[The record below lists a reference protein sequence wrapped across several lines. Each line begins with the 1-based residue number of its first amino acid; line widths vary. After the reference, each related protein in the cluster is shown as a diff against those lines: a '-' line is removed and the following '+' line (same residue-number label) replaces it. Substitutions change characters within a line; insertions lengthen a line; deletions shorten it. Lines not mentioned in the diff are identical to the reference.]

1 LKSSRSAFTSKLIQL
16 FAAVSLAFGAQ
27 SADPVSVAFY
37 NIRAGQGIQPLRGH
51 AALFVDG
58 HNCTDANKP
67 RNAWGAGLLQREFDR
82 LNADPHLIA
91 LGLAEAWFCAS
102 PENVRKA
109 LGWKQHTGEQ
119 NGTGL
124 VARYGFRGKAEWL
137 QLDTSQNKSPRDT
150 MWVVRAAACVDAGC
164 SRTLDVYTTHWSGTG
179 PRGQET
185 SDRQA
190 ADTVKFMSQSR
201 GPHVLI
207 GDLNVFEGPSPVCNQ
222 KPNNSTLN
230 VLRRAG
236 YTDAWPAVHRS
247 DPGFTGM
254 LNRAGC
260 GSPEGAPWKRI
271 DYAWAKDMTPIA
283 IERFGM
289 PAPGEAAPSDH
300 VGIVA
305 TFR

>member
-1 LKSSRSAFTSKLIQL
+1 MKLIVPVML
-16 FAAVSLAFGAQ
+16 AAVVVMAAQ
-27 SADPVSVAFY
+27 PAEPVAVAFY

-58 HNCTDANKP
+58 HNCTEANKP
-67 RNAWGAGLLQREFDR
+67 RNAWGAGIIQREFDR
-82 LNADPHLIA
+82 LNADPHVVA

-109 LGWKQHTGEQ
+109 LGWKQQTGEQ

-124 VARYGFRGKAEWL
+124 VARHGFRGKADWL
-137 QLDTSQNKSPRDT
+137 QLDTSQNKSPGDT
-150 MWVVRAAACVDAGC
+150 MWVVRAVVCVDATC
-164 SRTLDVYTTHWSGTG
+164 SRTLDVYAAHWSGTG
-179 PRGQET
+179 PQGQQT

-190 ADTVKFMSQSR
+190 AESVKFMSQSR

-207 GDLNVFEGPSPVCNQ
+207 GDLNVFEGPSVVCNQ
-222 KPNNSTLN
+222 KPNNSSLDA
-230 VLRRAG
+230 LRQAG
-236 YTDAWPAVHRS
+236 YVDAWPAIHGR

-260 GSPEGAPWKRI
+260 GTPEGAPWKRI
-271 DYAWAKDMTPIA
+271 DYAWVRGMTPIA